1 MFYRV
6 LNLPL
11 LPLEQNLCGSSRS
24 QMFFKVSVLGNFAI
38 FTEKHLYW
46 SLFFN
51 NVSGIGTPK
60 ETPTQMFSVNIAKFL
75 RAGFFIE
82 HLWWLLLP
90 LLPS

>member
-11 LPLEQNLCGSSRS
+11 LPLEQNLCGSRRS

-60 ETPTQMFSVNIAKFL
+60 ETPTQMFSCEYRKILKNRFFL
-75 RAGFFIE
+75 
-82 HLWWLLLP
+82 
-90 LLPS
+90 